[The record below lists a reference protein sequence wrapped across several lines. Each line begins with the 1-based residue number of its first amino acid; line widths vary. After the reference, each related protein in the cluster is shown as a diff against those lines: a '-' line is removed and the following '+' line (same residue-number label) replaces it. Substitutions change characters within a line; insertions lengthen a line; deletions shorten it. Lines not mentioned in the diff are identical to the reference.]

1 MPKTSIYP
9 SYTECVRQA
18 LRSADG
24 PMSMD
29 DLLAA
34 VEDRRPLTKSA
45 RSAVY
50 QAMAKLYQAI
60 PVSEGHF
67 GWLSSLLRGNT
78 FRHTLSKVELR
89 RGVIYLDEML
99 HGVLAPDFFQTQRMD
114 LQPVHL
120 TLIGES
126 APLSIPIVIDRKV
139 WALKFGERLAKWVD
153 AAGGQPQDDV
163 MIQVDDAEARRF
175 TLRLQ
180 PKEMRNAKDMDLRN
194 LAVAT
199 VAEEILRLDRKLR
212 TFMPVWD
219 LAALLIGQGFFLD
232 PVPPDELHL
241 ILARYSNLHYHPG
254 QGYALADA
262 YGSFDGRVPAKVDP
276 FLETDPSLV
285 LGQAYAYDDISG
297 IDDVSQWDDE
307 DIALTDEVGY
317 QDYMGADTFFDPD
330 DLENL
335 PCPDYQA
342 YLEVYETL
350 GFDDTPLGHDEYHL
364 FEAELEGLVSLEYEF
379 GYLMPDQEARKIQLG
394 ERLFID
400 PDSMYDNF
408 GDDMDTSDMDGPP
421 FWEN

>member
-1 MPKTSIYP
+1 MDMPKTSIYP
-9 SYTECVRQA
+9 SYADCVTLVLRQ
-18 LRSADG
+18 ADG

-29 DLLAA
+29 ALLAA
-34 VEDRRPLTKSA
+34 VESMRPLTKSA

-50 QAMAKLYQAI
+50 QAMGKLYQAV

-67 GWLSSLLRGNT
+67 GWLSTLLRGNT
-78 FRHTLSKVELR
+78 FRHTLSKIELR
-89 RGVIYLDEML
+89 RGVIYLDELM
-99 HGVLAPDFFQTQRMD
+99 HSVLAPDFFQTQRMD
-114 LQPVHL
+114 LKPVQL
-120 TLIGES
+120 TLIGET
-126 APLSIPIVIDRKV
+126 APLFIPITIDRKV
-139 WALKFGERLAKWVD
+139 WALKFGESLGKWVD

-163 MIQVDDAEARRF
+163 MIQVDDAEARCF

-180 PKEMRNAKDMDLRN
+180 PKEMRDAEAMDQRN
-194 LAVAT
+194 LDVAL

-219 LAALLIGQGFFLD
+219 LAALLIGQGFFRD

-241 ILARYSNLHYHPG
+241 ILARYSTLHYHPG
-254 QGYALADA
+254 KGYALAEA
-262 YGSFDGRVPAKVDP
+262 YGSSEGRAPANFDP
-276 FLETDPSLV
+276 FLEPDPSLV
-285 LGQAYAYDDISG
+285 FGQEYGFDDNSDMDTPSLWN
-297 IDDVSQWDDE
+297 DDDL
-307 DIALTDEVGY
+307 ALAD
-317 QDYMGADTFFDPD
+317 GAESVDPD

-350 GFDDTPLGHDEYHL
+350 DFDDTPLGHDEYHL
-364 FEAELEGLVSLEYEF
+364 LEAELESLVSLEYEF

-400 PDSMYDNF
+400 PDSMYDNY

>member
-9 SYTECVRQA
+9 SYTECVTLA
-18 LRSADG
+18 LREADG

-29 DLLAA
+29 ELLAA
-34 VEDRRPLTKSA
+34 VESMRPLTKSA

-50 QAMAKLYQAI
+50 QAMGKLYQAI

-114 LQPVHL
+114 LEPVYL

-126 APLSIPIVIDRKV
+126 VPLSIPITIDRKV
-139 WALKFGERLAKWVD
+139 WALKFGESLAKWVD

-180 PKEMRNAKDMDLRN
+180 PKEMRDAEAMDRRN
-194 LAVAT
+194 LAVAL
-199 VAEEILRLDRKLR
+199 VAEEILRLDRKPR

-219 LAALLIGQGFFLD
+219 LAALLIGQGFFQD

-241 ILARYSNLHYHPG
+241 ILARYSTLHYHPG
-254 QGYALADA
+254 KGYALAEA
-262 YGSFDGRVPAKVDP
+262 YGSFEGRSPANFDP
-276 FLETDPSLV
+276 FLETDPSLL
-285 LGQAYAYDDISG
+285 LGQAYGSDDNSGSDNVSLWDDDEAALAEEAGYQEYAG
-297 IDDVSQWDDE
+297 IDDFLE
-307 DIALTDEVGY
+307 
-317 QDYMGADTFFDPD
+317 PD

-335 PCPDYQA
+335 PCPDYQS
-342 YLEVYETL
+342 YLDVYETL
-350 GFDDTPLGHDEYHL
+350 DFDDTPLGHDEYHL
-364 FEAELEGLVSLEYEF
+364 LEAELEGLVSLEYEF